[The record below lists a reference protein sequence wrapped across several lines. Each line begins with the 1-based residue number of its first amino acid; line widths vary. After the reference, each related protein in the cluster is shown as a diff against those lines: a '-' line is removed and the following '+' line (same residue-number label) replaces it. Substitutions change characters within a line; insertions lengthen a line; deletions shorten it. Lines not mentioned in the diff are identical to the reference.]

1 MCDLQFYP
9 TPPVLAYKA
18 FTKFKNKSFVRIL
31 EPSAGRGDL
40 LAGFITGNHSRT
52 DLIDAIEID
61 LDNQAILRSKGL
73 NVIDAD
79 FLQFDGAAL
88 YSHVILNPPFS
99 QGAEHVVKAFSLLAS
114 GELVAIVNAETVRNP
129 FSSLRKLLA
138 KFIED
143 HGSVEFMD
151 QTFTDPDTLRKTNIE
166 IALIHLEKKVD
177 LRHSFTQN
185 LDTDKPQ
192 GIYDDSKQELA
203 IKNSTI
209 SNVISIFNAAVS
221 ALRASELAIEGSIYY
236 TSLLGRPLNQM
247 TTDDKEIT
255 PDDLQRRFNKGY
267 DDLKNRAWNNVLN
280 STEFDKYLSS
290 KAYTK
295 LVADFS
301 QVSKLSFTESNIR
314 GFLLGLVN
322 GQADMNMQMLLDC
335 FDDITKYI
343 PENRAYYRGWKSNL
357 KHKEQAFRVQ
367 MTRFIMP
374 RITCYYSRSPSA
386 SVTWESMKKLQDF
399 DKVFA
404 MLDGK
409 AECETSLHWL
419 FTHKFKELCEGRRLP
434 STYFDVRFYPGVGTI
449 HFFPTNKAIIDRF
462 NRLVGK
468 ERQWLPQDD
477 AQASKAFWKQYD
489 SAEKVT
495 RKMIMPKFRFCNEII
510 DEQLIDAHL
519 VACENLGFDMTNML
533 SSDEGAAA

>member
-1 MCDLQFYP
+1 MSDLQFYP
-9 TPPVLAYKA
+9 TPSALAYKA
-18 FTKFKNKSFVRIL
+18 FNKFKNKTVIRLL

-40 LAGFITGNHSRT
+40 LDPFTSRNYRT
-52 DLIDAIEID
+52 DNIDTIE
-61 LDNQAILRSKGL
+61 LDFNNQAVLRGKGF

-79 FLQFDGAAL
+79 FLQFDGAAM
-88 YSHVILNPPFS
+88 YSHVLLNPPFS
-99 QGAEHVVKAFSLLAS
+99 QGAEHVVKAFSLIAS

-129 FSSLRKLLA
+129 FSSTRKLLV

-151 QTFTDPDTLRKTNIE
+151 QAFTDPDTLRKTNVE

-177 LRHSFTQN
+177 LKHGFTQN
-185 LDTDKPQ
+185 MDTDKPQ
-192 GIYDDSKQELA
+192 GIYHESKQELA

-209 SNVISIFNAAVS
+209 SNVIAVFNAAVS
-221 ALRASELAIEGSIYY
+221 ALRASELAQEESIYY

-255 PDDLQRRFNKGY
+255 PGDLQKRFNKGY
-267 DDLKNRAWNNVLN
+267 DDLKKRAWTNVLH

-295 LVADFS
+295 LVNDFE

-322 GQADMNMQMLLDC
+322 GQSEMNMQMLLDC
-335 FDDITKYI
+335 FDEITKYI

-374 RITCYYSRSPSA
+374 RITSYYSNEP

-409 AECETSLHWL
+409 AGCETSLHWL
-419 FTHKFKELCEGRRLP
+419 FTYKFKELCEGQRMP

-449 HFFPTNKAIIDRF
+449 HFYPTNKAIIDRF

-477 AQASKAFWKQYD
+477 SQASKAFWKQYD

-495 RKMIMPKFRFCNEII
+495 RTMVMPKGRYGDDNK
-510 DEQLIDAHL
+510 DEQLIAAHL
-519 VACENLGFDMTNML
+519 VACDKLGFDTSNML
-533 SSDEGAAA
+533 SYDEKAAA

>member
-1 MCDLQFYP
+1 MSDLQFYP
-9 TPPVLAYKA
+9 TPPNLAYKA
-18 FTKFKNKSFVRIL
+18 FNKFINKAVIRIL

-40 LAGFITGNHSRT
+40 LVSLMTGIHSRT

-61 LDNQAILRSKGL
+61 LDNQAILRNKGI
-73 NVIDAD
+73 NVIDSD
-79 FLQFDGAAL
+79 FLQFNGAAM
-88 YSHVILNPPFS
+88 YSHILLNPPFS
-99 QGAEHVVKAFSLLAS
+99 QGAEHVVKAFSLIAS

-129 FSSLRKLLA
+129 FSSLRKLLV
-138 KFIED
+138 KFIDD

-177 LRHSFTQN
+177 LKHSFTQY

-192 GIYDDSKQELA
+192 GIYHESKQELA

-209 SNVISIFNAAVS
+209 SNVIAVFNAAVS
-221 ALRASELAIEGSIYY
+221 ALMASELAIEGAIYY

-255 PDDLQRRFNKGY
+255 PGDLQKRFNKGY
-267 DDLKNRAWNNVLN
+267 DDLKNRAWNNVLH

-295 LVADFS
+295 LVGDFL
-301 QVSKLSFTESNIR
+301 QVSKLSFTESNIH

-322 GQADMNMQMLLDC
+322 GQSDMNMQMLLDC

-357 KHKEQAFRVQ
+357 KHKEQAYRVQ

-374 RITCYYSRSPSA
+374 RITSYYSRSP
-386 SVTWESMKKLQDF
+386 SVTWESMKKIQDF

-409 AECETSLHWL
+409 TECETSLHWL
-419 FTHKFKELCEGRRLP
+419 FTHKFKELCEGQRLP
-434 STYFDVRFYPGVGTI
+434 ATYFDIRFYPGVGTI
-449 HFFPTNKAIIDRF
+449 HFYPTNKAIIDRL
-462 NRLVGK
+462 NLLVGK
-468 ERQWLPQDD
+468 ERKWLPQDD
-477 AQASKAFWKQYD
+477 TQASKAFWKQYD

-495 RKMIMPKFRFCNEII
+495 RTMVMPKGRCGDDIK
-510 DEQLIDAHL
+510 DEQLIAAHL
-519 VACENLGFDMTNML
+519 VACDKLGFNTSNML
-533 SSDEGAAA
+533 SSDERAAA